1 MLTAASVFERGSGMS
16 EQFGVDPETLTDL
29 AGRFDREA
37 TGLAGP
43 VASFSGSAAET
54 GQAFGLLGICDGA
67 SEKYRQLLESTVEA
81 LGHLPDVLRSDGDRL
96 RLNATH
102 YADADRAALGHLHSA
117 ASGGRP

>member
-1 MLTAASVFERGSGMS
+1 MLTVASVFERGSGMS
-16 EQFGVDPETLTDL
+16 EQFGVDPDTLTEL

-43 VASFSGSAAET
+43 IRAFSGSAAEI

-67 SEKYRQLLESTVEA
+67 TEKYRQLLESTVKA
-81 LGHLPDVLRSDGDRL
+81 LGHLPEVLTSDGDRL

-102 YADADRAALGHLHSA
+102 YTDSDRTALGHLRSA
-117 ASGGRP
+117 VSGGRS

>member
-1 MLTAASVFERGSGMS
+1 MLTAASVFERGNRMSG
-16 EQFGVDPETLTDL
+16 QFGVDPETLTDL

-43 VASFSGSAAET
+43 IGAFSGSAAEI

-67 SEKYRQLLESTVEA
+67 TEKYRQLLESTVKA
-81 LGHLPDVLRSDGDRL
+81 IGHLPEVLRTDGDRL

-102 YADADRAALGHLHSA
+102 YADSDRTALGYLHSA

>member
-1 MLTAASVFERGSGMS
+1 MLTVASGFERGSGMS
-16 EQFGVDPETLTDL
+16 GQFGVDPETLTEL

-43 VASFSGSAAET
+43 IGTFSGSAAEI

-67 SEKYRQLLESTVEA
+67 SEKYRQLLENTVKA

-102 YADADRAALGHLHSA
+102 YTDSDRTALGYLHSA
-117 ASGGRP
+117 ARGGRP

>member
-1 MLTAASVFERGSGMS
+1 MLTVASVFTRGSGMS

-37 TGLAGP
+37 TGLAGSIG
-43 VASFSGSAAET
+43 AFSGSAAEI

-67 SEKYRQLLESTVEA
+67 SEKYRQLLENTVKA
-81 LGHLPDVLRSDGDRL
+81 LGHLPDVLRSNGDRL
-96 RLNATH
+96 RLNAMH
-102 YADADRAALGHLHSA
+102 YTDSDRTALGYLHSA

>member
-1 MLTAASVFERGSGMS
+1 MS

-43 VASFSGSAAET
+43 VGTFSGSAAEI
-54 GQAFGLLGICDGA
+54 GQAFGLLGACDGA
-67 SEKYRQLLESTVEA
+67 SEKYRQLLENTVKA
-81 LGHLPDVLRSDGDRL
+81 LGHLPDVLRGDCDRL

-102 YADADRAALGHLHSA
+102 YADSDRTALGYVRSA
-117 ASGGRP
+117 ASGRRP

>member
-1 MLTAASVFERGSGMS
+1 MLTDASVFERGNRMSG
-16 EQFGVDPETLTDL
+16 QFGVDPETLTDL

-43 VASFSGSAAET
+43 IGAFSRSAAEI

-67 SEKYRQLLESTVEA
+67 TEKYRQLLESTVRA
-81 LGHLPDVLRSDGDRL
+81 LGQLSDVLRSDGDRL

-102 YADADRAALGHLHSA
+102 YTDSDRTALGYLHSA

>member
-16 EQFGVDPETLTDL
+16 EQFGVDPETLADL

-43 VASFSGSAAET
+43 IGTFSGGAAEI

-67 SEKYRQLLESTVEA
+67 SEKYRQLLENTAKA

-102 YADADRAALGHLHSA
+102 YADSDRTALGYLHAA